1 MEEGA
6 KGRMP
11 NVNLTA
17 DTDAKRSSSSSSS
30 KAICIITR
38 NDAMAKEQIETE
50 GERDRKEGKESVRGD
65 RVRHRD
71 CQM

>member
-1 MEEGA
+1 MKEGA

-17 DTDAKRSSSSSSS
+17 DTDAKRSSSSS